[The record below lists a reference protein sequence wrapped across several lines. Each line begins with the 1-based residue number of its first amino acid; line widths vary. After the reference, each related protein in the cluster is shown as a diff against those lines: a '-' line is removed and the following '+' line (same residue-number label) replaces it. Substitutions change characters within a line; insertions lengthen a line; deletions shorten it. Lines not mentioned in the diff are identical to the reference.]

1 MQTFFAES
9 MQMLFKKQPKVS
21 RHYVV
26 LTKSE
31 AFTEAHKI
39 ARNMC
44 KSVKYQQRFSAA
56 YKKVLKENCV
66 LLKKKNTLDYYV
78 HAESNKSFHVSI
90 SAYSAEQAIE
100 ICSACGFFEE
110 GEALQASTYLGGGIN
125 ETTGRKK
132 PSYRAEG

>member
-9 MQMLFKKQPKVS
+9 MSTLFKKQPKVS

-78 HAESNKSFHVSI
+78 HAESDKSFYVLV
-90 SAYSAEQAIE
+90 SAYNEIQAIS
-100 ICSACGFFEE
+100 ICEQCEFFEPTD
-110 GEALQASTYLGGGIN
+110 ALEASTYI
-125 ETTGRKK
+125 
-132 PSYRAEG
+132 